1 MQQGSL
7 AGPIIVAIGVVVGA
21 MAFAVVTTLLNTAD
35 SGTEL
40 RLSRL
45 ETTLR
50 AESEARIRL
59 QAEVAQAKADL
70 ARLREDLSLLAN
82 RAPVA
87 AAPDP
92 DAPPVDMP
100 TAMPDEDFETP
111 PTEGLTEEMLLA
123 KTRFNKNI
131 TQPRNRVM
139 MELLGP
145 PRDSYSTDCQPVTN
159 PRLKSLMETRQIG
172 PIKVTMLKPALDS
185 LERILARLKETD
197 PDIHAKVGT
206 HVRACSGSWRGFW
219 RRNRSRLRRGSR
231 FGLDSVKFALQ
242 VVCGGSQQAV
252 DIHAEVG
259 THIRACSRGWR
270 WSWRRNRSWLRRG
283 SRFWLGSIKLALQ
296 VVCGGSQQGVDIHTE
311 VGGHIRACSRGWRRS
326 WRRSGSR
333 LRRGSRFWLGHV
345 KLALQVVC
353 GGSQQ
358 AVDIHTEVG
367 AHVWACSGCWCRCRS
382 WSRNGSWCRG
392 SCLRRTWGHIQPI
405 GRSGQQAV
413 EIIVGKGWAL
423 RSGRCCCRRFG
434 LCICEVASVEQVVN
448 IACVSGGR
456 GGTHRCQ
463 QFVQIRNTV
472 LWFSRRL
479 RRGRSSMKIVQQGV
493 HGIVSGLTCDRACAG
508 RGGNFRLP
516 FRWLRGDIKGVEQV
530 VHIAHAR
537 HEQLLIG
544 VNRMIGLR
552 GRSGEVQRHVIGVV
566 LAFVLDV
573 HLGEQVVNFCI
584 RSI

>member
-1 MQQGSL
+1 MQQGNL

-82 RAPVA
+82 RAPMVA
-87 AAPDP
+87 TPDL

-100 TAMPDEDFETP
+100 TAMPDEDFENP

-206 HVRACSGSWRGFW
+206 AGAICARFI
-219 RRNRSRLRRGSR
+219 RGSNTSVSNHSWGTAIDLTLEGQLDPFADGGTQ
-231 FGLDSVKFALQ
+231 FGLLILAEYFNDEGWYWGAAYNREDSMHF
-242 VVCGGSQQAV
+242 
-252 DIHAEVG
+252 EVG
-259 THIRACSRGWR
+259 EETLRA
-270 WSWRRNRSWLRRG
+270 WLAEG
-283 SRFWLGSIKLALQ
+283 
-296 VVCGGSQQGVDIHTE
+296 
-311 VGGHIRACSRGWRRS
+311 
-326 WRRSGSR
+326 R
-333 LRRGSRFWLGHV
+333 L
-345 KLALQVVC
+345 
-353 GGSQQ
+353 
-358 AVDIHTEVG
+358 
-367 AHVWACSGCWCRCRS
+367 
-382 WSRNGSWCRG
+382 
-392 SCLRRTWGHIQPI
+392 
-405 GRSGQQAV
+405 
-413 EIIVGKGWAL
+413 
-423 RSGRCCCRRFG
+423 
-434 LCICEVASVEQVVN
+434 
-448 IACVSGGR
+448 
-456 GGTHRCQ
+456 
-463 QFVQIRNTV
+463 
-472 LWFSRRL
+472 
-479 RRGRSSMKIVQQGV
+479 
-493 HGIVSGLTCDRACAG
+493 
-508 RGGNFRLP
+508 
-516 FRWLRGDIKGVEQV
+516 
-530 VHIAHAR
+530 
-537 HEQLLIG
+537 
-544 VNRMIGLR
+544 
-552 GRSGEVQRHVIGVV
+552 
-566 LAFVLDV
+566 
-573 HLGEQVVNFCI
+573 
-584 RSI
+584 

>member
-100 TAMPDEDFETP
+100 TAMPDEDFENP

-123 KTRFNKNI
+123 KTRFNKGI
-131 TQPRNRVM
+131 TQPRTRVM

-206 HVRACSGSWRGFW
+206 AGAICARFI
-219 RRNRSRLRRGSR
+219 RGSNTSVSNHSWGTAIDLTLEGQLDPFADGGTQ
-231 FGLDSVKFALQ
+231 FGLLILAEYFNDEGWYWGAAYNREDSMHF
-242 VVCGGSQQAV
+242 
-252 DIHAEVG
+252 EVG
-259 THIRACSRGWR
+259 EETLRA
-270 WSWRRNRSWLRRG
+270 WLAEG
-283 SRFWLGSIKLALQ
+283 
-296 VVCGGSQQGVDIHTE
+296 
-311 VGGHIRACSRGWRRS
+311 
-326 WRRSGSR
+326 R
-333 LRRGSRFWLGHV
+333 L
-345 KLALQVVC
+345 
-353 GGSQQ
+353 
-358 AVDIHTEVG
+358 
-367 AHVWACSGCWCRCRS
+367 
-382 WSRNGSWCRG
+382 
-392 SCLRRTWGHIQPI
+392 
-405 GRSGQQAV
+405 
-413 EIIVGKGWAL
+413 
-423 RSGRCCCRRFG
+423 
-434 LCICEVASVEQVVN
+434 
-448 IACVSGGR
+448 
-456 GGTHRCQ
+456 
-463 QFVQIRNTV
+463 
-472 LWFSRRL
+472 
-479 RRGRSSMKIVQQGV
+479 
-493 HGIVSGLTCDRACAG
+493 
-508 RGGNFRLP
+508 
-516 FRWLRGDIKGVEQV
+516 
-530 VHIAHAR
+530 
-537 HEQLLIG
+537 
-544 VNRMIGLR
+544 
-552 GRSGEVQRHVIGVV
+552 
-566 LAFVLDV
+566 
-573 HLGEQVVNFCI
+573 
-584 RSI
+584 